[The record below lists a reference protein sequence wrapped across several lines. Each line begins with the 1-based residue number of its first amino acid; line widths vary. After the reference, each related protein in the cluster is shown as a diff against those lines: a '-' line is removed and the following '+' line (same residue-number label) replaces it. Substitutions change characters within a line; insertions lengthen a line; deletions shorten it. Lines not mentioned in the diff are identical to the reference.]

1 MNTKLTLLTA
11 ITLTAAATASGTY
24 YLTSVAQ
31 PGTIAAN
38 TPATTIETN
47 DGNPV
52 QVAVNQDRDKP
63 ITIIVK
69 TEIAEKRPGLTEK
82 QIGHISTLKQ
92 PRLEVTKAP
101 TIPLNH

>member
-11 ITLTAAATASGTY
+11 ITLTAAATAGGTY

-69 TEIAEKRPGLTEK
+69 TEIAEKPRKPSNVGHVHDLLRPDQYQIVGK
-82 QIGHISTLKQ
+82 Q
-92 PRLEVTKAP
+92 
-101 TIPLNH
+101 